1 MKKNIILT
9 AVVSALLITA
19 CNNGEKNTEHDMSK
33 MSSDSVQHAVSS
45 NETDIKSVAVSFTN
59 VDPKAA
65 ATIKEVVDQYLN
77 LKNALANDNSN
88 DAAANGKSMVAAIGK
103 LDKSL
108 LTAEQK
114 KVFDENQDDLKEHAE
129 HISENASN
137 IKHQREHFVGM
148 SEDIYA
154 LVKAFGGGRP
164 LYHDHCPMAQENKG
178 AMWISELKD
187 IKNPYFGAE
196 MSGCGTVEE
205 VIK

>member
-1 MKKNIILT
+1 MKKNIVLI
-9 AVVSALLITA
+9 AVVSTLLITA
-19 CNNGEKNTEHDMSK
+19 CNNGENKTEHDMSK
-33 MSSDSVQHAVSS
+33 MGNDTVQHSTS
-45 NETDIKSVAVSFTN
+45 TNDSEIKSVTVSFTN

-65 ATIKEVVDQYLN
+65 ATIKEIVDQYLS

-88 DAAANGKSMVAAIGK
+88 DAAASGKSMVAAISK

-108 LTAEQK
+108 LSIEQK

-129 HISENASN
+129 HISENAKN

-148 SEDIYA
+148 SEDMYA
-154 LVKAFGGGRP
+154 LVKAFGAGRP

-178 AMWISELKD
+178 AMWISEVKD
-187 IKNPYFGAE
+187 IQNPYFGAE

>member
-1 MKKNIILT
+1 M
-9 AVVSALLITA
+9 
-19 CNNGEKNTEHDMSK
+19 
-33 MSSDSVQHAVSS
+33 
-45 NETDIKSVAVSFTN
+45 
-59 VDPKAA
+59 
-65 ATIKEVVDQYLN
+65 
-77 LKNALANDNSN
+77 ANDNSN
-88 DAAANGKSMVAAIGK
+88 DAAVSGKSMVAAIAK

-108 LTAEQK
+108 LSIEQK

-129 HISENASN
+129 HISENAKN

-154 LVKAFGGGRP
+154 LVKAFGAGRP

-178 AMWISELKD
+178 AMWISEVKD

-196 MSGCGTVEE
+196 MSGCGTIEE

>member
-9 AVVSALLITA
+9 AVVSTLFISA

-33 MSSDSVQHAVSS
+33 MGSDTVQHATSTS
-45 NETDIKSVAVSFTN
+45 ESEIKSVAVSFTN

-65 ATIKEVVDQYLN
+65 ATIKEIVDQYLS

-88 DAAANGKSMVAAIGK
+88 DAAVSGKSMVAAIAK

-108 LTAEQK
+108 LSIEQK

-129 HISENASN
+129 HISENAKN

-154 LVKAFGGGRP
+154 LVKAFGAGRP

-178 AMWISELKD
+178 AMWISEVKD

-196 MSGCGTVEE
+196 MSGCGTIEE